1 MIFLCRPHFVHF
13 QTFMAVKLLF
23 FHIRQNTGY
32 YFFASETYPFISDDS
47 RFQVDGAK
55 SSTLST
61 LPRQLYDK
69 LHNNQIWLNSSIC
82 CPRGQGVNRLIYDY
96 FVVRKTIYNKSLYYK
111 NYYRHASSFIA
122 NAYFILMLSIDFI

>member
-1 MIFLCRPHFVHF
+1 VSQEIAIVVVQSFVCRPHFVHF
-13 QTFMAVKLLF
+13 QTFMAVKLLL

-32 YFFASETYPFISDDS
+32 DFFASETYPFISDDR

-55 SSTLST
+55 SSIVNLST

-82 CPRGQGVNRLIYDY
+82 SPRGKGVNRLIYDH

-111 NYYRHASSFIA
+111 KIITDMH
-122 NAYFILMLSIDFI
+122 LHL